1 MTKSNGNVWYYDTA
15 AMTNNKL
22 WTTDVTSCDI
32 RSQEDCFRNHQLEDI
47 VKQRQNNRNF
57 LHHLS
62 NHQTVESYGDAAGN
76 RDAIAVFLLDSKR
89 QNPGCQQQ
97 YSTEHRNNSSFVLS
111 EEEGKYTHSITHP
124 CPQFLKPPSMF
135 DSLPSHPLYLVVPH
149 ITILTV

>member
-1 MTKSNGNVWYYDTA
+1 MTKSKGNVNDMIQPIRLIRYEPS
-15 AMTNNKL
+15 
-22 WTTDVTSCDI
+22 DVPLCDI

-76 RDAIAVFLLDSKR
+76 REAIAVFLLDSKR